1 MKPSRVS
8 MRLTKPCRG
17 FWSEVSAVFACRDPG
32 VVETAPQGPPSLNR
46 YRF

>member
-8 MRLTKPCRG
+8 MRLTRPYRG
-17 FWSEVSAVFACRDPG
+17 FWIEVSAVFACRDPR
-32 VVETAPQGPPSLNR
+32 VVETAPQRPPSLNR